1 MDKKRLISIFD
12 AEEDEFEGKKHY
24 RAIMDAMTDYIYVV
38 HLQDGQP
45 VRTEHS
51 PSCKA
56 VTGYSPK
63 AYLTNP
69 NLWYEM
75 VYHEDREKVLRQA
88 QEIVSKRCSSTIEHR
103 LIHKNGSIRWV
114 RNTVVPHLEA
124 DDMLTAYYG
133 LVTDI
138 TKEKEAYER
147 LSRHKEELETL
158 VEERTR
164 ELKLAKEEA
173 EAANRAKTALI
184 AKVSHDIRT
193 PLTGIIGMIEIIRD
207 LCNIDHRLIETLNA
221 EADLLLTLINDVLDL
236 TKLEQTKITLEK
248 IPFNLDTLID
258 TVYTSF
264 NLKCVEKGIDFNLRR
279 SYKRPAF
286 FIGDPTRL
294 RQILMNLL
302 SNAVKFTQEGAI
314 NLSIETSEDRE
325 DLAVLKIMVCDT
337 GIGIPQDKIHT
348 IFEPYT
354 QAHNSEGK
362 SFGGSGLG
370 LTICKQLTE
379 LMGGEINVESTEGYG
394 TTFTVHI
401 PLKRVFLDSNE
412 GHLCNIYFSDAGSI
426 SPPKC
431 PSKRV
436 LIAEDNALN
445 QMILERQVRSAGY
458 IVELVS
464 NGLEAVNKFR
474 CSCFD
479 AILMDIQMPILNGI
493 EAAKEIREII
503 ARNHSQSIPIIAL
516 TAHIEK
522 EMKDYCIEQGFD
534 DYLVKPVK
542 KGLLLETLHK
552 WVGIPNNCCRV
563 E

>member
-1 MDKKRLISIFD
+1 MDKKKLISIFET
-12 AEEDEFEGKKHY
+12 EEDTLEGTRHY
-24 RAIMDAMTDYIYVV
+24 RAIVDAMTDYIYVV
-38 HLQDGQP
+38 HIEDGQAIK
-45 VRTEHS
+45 TEHS

-75 VYHEDREKVLRQA
+75 IYPEDREKVLKQT
-88 QEIVSKRCSSTIEHR
+88 QDIVTKRSPSTIEHR
-103 LIHKNGSIRWV
+103 LIHKNGSVRWV

-124 DDMLTAYYG
+124 DDRLTAYYG

-147 LSRHKEELETL
+147 LSRHKEELEVL

-173 EAANRAKTALI
+173 EMANRAKTALI

-193 PLTGIIGMIEIIRD
+193 PLTGIIGMIEMVRD
-207 LCNIDHRLIETLNA
+207 LCNIDPRLIGTLNA
-221 EADLLLTLINDVLDL
+221 EADLLLTLVNDVLDL
-236 TKLEQTKITLEK
+236 AKLEQSKIALEHV
-248 IPFNLDTLID
+248 PFNLDTLID

-264 NLKCVEKGIDFNLRR
+264 NLKCVEKGIEFNVKR

-302 SNAVKFTQEGAI
+302 SNAVKFTQEGAVNLFVDTVEDTENSAAI
-314 NLSIETSEDRE
+314 NIR
-325 DLAVLKIMVCDT
+325 VCDT
-337 GIGIPQDKIHT
+337 GIGIPEEKIHT

-354 QAHNSEGK
+354 QAHNNEGA
-362 SFGGSGLG
+362 SFGGTGLG
-370 LTICKQLTE
+370 LTICKQLIE
-379 LMGGEINVESTEGYG
+379 IMSGEIKVDSRVGRG
-394 TTFTVHI
+394 TTFTVYI
-401 PLKRVFLDSNE
+401 PLKKVCLDSDE
-412 GHLCNIYFSDAGSI
+412 RYLCKIYFQEPEQVKSKI
-426 SPPKC
+426 SL
-431 PSKRV
+431 SKRI
-436 LIAEDNALN
+436 LLAEDNSLN
-445 QMILERQVRSAGY
+445 QMILERQLRSAGY
-458 IVELVS
+458 IVEIAN
-464 NGLEAVNKFR
+464 NGLEALEKFK

-493 EAAKEIREII
+493 EATRDIREII
-503 ARNHSQSIPIIAL
+503 KSDNRQNLPIIAL

-522 EMKDYCIEQGFD
+522 EMRDYCIERGFA
-534 DYLVKPVK
+534 DYLVKPIK
-542 KGLLLETLHK
+542 KEALLETLHK
-552 WVGIPNNCCRV
+552 WLGSPITDK
-563 E
+563 EMA